1 MVAVTHA
8 PSAMA
13 PLPSIPA
20 PYAPLLTSRR
30 SYASTGRLG
39 RIPPAQMK
47 DYANVTKECLITAG
61 ASEEVIDVVP
71 LPELHLL
78 IGVLN
83 HLLKLL
89 ITCFPGVLEVF
100 KAHGIFRL
108 GYNGGGLD
116 GNNCKK
122 LLQKLEKMR
131 SAVPAHLQPVLDTLD
146 TFRLL
151 VGGCFSRKLINNYE
165 SLMNQFTEA

>member
-1 MVAVTHA
+1 MD
-8 PSAMA
+8 PS
-13 PLPSIPA
+13 
-20 PYAPLLTSRR
+20 
-30 SYASTGRLG
+30 
-39 RIPPAQMK
+39 QMK
-47 DYANVTKECLITAG
+47 NYANVTKECLITAG
-61 ASEEVIDVVP
+61 ASEEAIDVVP

-78 IGVLN
+78 IGVVN

-100 KAHGIFRL
+100 KAHSIFRL
-108 GYNGGGLD
+108 GYNDGGLD

-146 TFRLL
+146 TFRL
-151 VGGCFSRKLINNYE
+151 VVDGCFSRKLINNYE
-165 SLMNQFTEA
+165 SQMNQFTEA